1 MGCILTPLRGLPI
14 FAGDSPATVTT
25 VTLFSPKFRG
35 VLRPPVVGLLR
46 AVSCLNFVNTPL
58 RSGAFI
64 WYKQFTES
72 SVWLAGRIV

>member
-1 MGCILTPLRGLPI
+1 LRIKGDKGNPAMLDVGRESTMTFKVLTEMGM
-14 FAGDSPATVTT
+14 SE
-25 VTLFSPKFRG
+25 LFGGR
-35 VLRPPVVGLLR
+35 
-46 AVSCLNFVNTPL
+46 CLNFVNTPL

>member
-1 MGCILTPLRGLPI
+1 MFEKLSGCARPDSRGRL
-14 FAGDSPATVTT
+14 SPRR
-25 VTLFSPKFRG
+25 FGCFG
-35 VLRPPVVGLLR
+35 
-46 AVSCLNFVNTPL
+46 LNFVNTPL